1 MIYLY
6 NGVLYF
12 HEKLQD
18 GNYDTDDTNTESF
31 PVCIAKWNNKN
42 GRHVGNCDGHC
53 MCHLG

>member
-12 HEKLQD
+12 HEKLQE